1 MKQSASVTS
10 DTLGCP
16 YYWGV
21 RNMSLNIAMCPKAR
35 AVQAEDPAKKNDP
48 SWGTFISSGT
58 DLKFVVAAGN
68 ICKS

>member
-1 MKQSASVTS
+1 
-10 DTLGCP
+10 
-16 YYWGV
+16 
-21 RNMSLNIAMCPKAR
+21 MSLNIAMCPKAR

-48 SWGTFISSGT
+48 SQRTFISRRT